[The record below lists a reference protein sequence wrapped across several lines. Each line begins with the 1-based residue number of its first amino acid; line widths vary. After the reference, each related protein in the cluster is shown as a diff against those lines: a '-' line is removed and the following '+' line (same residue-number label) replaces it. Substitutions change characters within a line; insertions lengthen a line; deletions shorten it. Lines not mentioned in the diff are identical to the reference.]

1 MKTKLTRLVSSAV
14 FVAAVALAVRFAVL
28 WWTWYR
34 ATPAAHGERYGYELG
49 CVAKSIA
56 SGKGFS
62 SPLPFFDTGPT
73 AWLSPVFPY
82 VVAGIF
88 KIWGIYSVK
97 SHVAIQILNCIFS
110 ALTIFPVY
118 AIAKRS
124 FGADVAAA
132 ASWLWVVLP
141 DATHIPIADLWEAS
155 LAALFLAL
163 LFWAT
168 LRMRGERSSA
178 KWAGYGALWAVGALI
193 NTSLIAVL
201 PLFLAWLAWEAR
213 KERLAWPQPVAIA
226 SLVFVLGM
234 MPWTVRNY
242 RALGK
247 LVPVRSNFGLEFW
260 LGNNPHALEVN
271 AFQLHPLVDR
281 SEAEDYRSM
290 GEIGYMHAKQSAA
303 LAFIRANP
311 GTTAYFVLRRIGDNW
326 FAVSDRVGSV
336 LSNGSLYL
344 KGYFFFNAAMTLLAW
359 FGAAMAWRAR
369 NLHRAPYMFVLVAY
383 PLVFYVTHALVRY
396 RFPIE
401 PIVAILAVHGLFR
414 IAHAR
419 RESGGGSG
427 RTVERSYGLLLG

>member
-1 MKTKLTRLVSSAV
+1 
-14 FVAAVALAVRFAVL
+14 LAVRFAIL
-28 WWTWYR
+28 WWTWHR
-34 ATPAAHGERYGYELG
+34 AAPAAPNEPYGYELG

-82 VVAGIF
+82 IVAGIF

-97 SHVAIQILNCIFS
+97 SHIAIQILNCIFS
-110 ALTIFPVY
+110 ALTIFPIY

-124 FGADVAAA
+124 FGASVAAG
-132 ASWLWVVLP
+132 ASWLWVLLP

-163 LFWAT
+163 LFCAT
-168 LRMRGERSSA
+168 LAMRGERSTA
-178 KWAGYGALWAVGALI
+178 KWAAYGAFWALGALI
-193 NTSLIAVL
+193 NTSLIALL
-201 PLFLAWLAWEAR
+201 PFFLAWLAWEAR
-213 KERLAWPQPVAIA
+213 KKRIPWLQPVAVA
-226 SLVFVLGM
+226 TLAFVLVM
-234 MPWTVRNY
+234 TPWTVRNY

-247 LVPVRSNFGLEFW
+247 FVPVRSNFGLEFW
-260 LGNNPHALEVN
+260 LGNNPQALEVN
-271 AFQLHPLVDR
+271 AFELHPFVNR
-281 SEAEDYRSM
+281 PQAEEYRSM
-290 GEIGYMHAKQSAA
+290 GEVAYMRAKQHAA

-311 GTTAYFVLRRIGDNW
+311 GTSTYFILRRIGDNW

-344 KGYFFFNAAMTLLAW
+344 KGYLFFNAAMTLLAW

-369 NLHRAPYMFVLVAY
+369 NLYRAPYVLVLLAY

-396 RFPIE
+396 RFPME
-401 PIVAILAVHGLFR
+401 PILAVL
-414 IAHAR
+414 AA
-419 RESGGGSG
+419 SGVSYALTRG
-427 RTVERSYGLLLG
+427 RPLSSVQS

>member
-1 MKTKLTRLVSSAV
+1 MKAALRRLASSAV
-14 FVAAVALAVRFAVL
+14 FIAAVALAVRFAVL
-28 WWTWYR
+28 WWTWHR
-34 ATPAAHGERYGYELG
+34 AAPAAPNEPYGYELG

-88 KIWGIYSVK
+88 KIWGIYSVQ
-97 SHVAIQILNCIFS
+97 SRVAIQILNCIFS

-118 AIAKRS
+118 AIAKRT
-124 FGADVAAA
+124 FGAGVAAG
-132 ASWLWVVLP
+132 ASWLWVLLP
-141 DATHIPIADLWEAS
+141 DATHVPIADLWEAS

-168 LRMRGERSSA
+168 LAMRGERSTA
-178 KWAGYGALWAVGALI
+178 KWAGYGALWAAGALI

-201 PLFLAWLAWEAR
+201 PFFLAWLAWEAR
-213 KERLAWPQPVAIA
+213 KERISWLQPVAVA
-226 SLVFVLGM
+226 TLVFALGM
-234 MPWTVRNY
+234 APWTVRNY

-247 LVPVRSNFGLEFW
+247 FVPVRSNFGIEFW
-260 LGNNPHALEVN
+260 LGNNPRALDVN
-271 AFQLHPLVDR
+271 AFELHPFVNR
-281 SEAEDYRSM
+281 SEAEQYRSM
-290 GEIGYMHAKQSAA
+290 GEVAYMQAKQRAA
-303 LAFIRANP
+303 LAFMRANP
-311 GTTAYFVLRRIGDNW
+311 GTTAYFILRRIGDNW

-359 FGAAMAWRAR
+359 FGAAIAWRTR
-369 NLHRAPYMFVLVAY
+369 NIYRAPYVFVLFAY

-396 RFPIE
+396 RFPME
-401 PIVAILAVHGLFR
+401 PILAVL
-414 IAHAR
+414 AA
-419 RESGGGSG
+419 SGVSYALASG
-427 RTVERSYGLLLG
+427 RHPLRSARSQG